1 MEGAGAGGVARYNRT
16 VIGSHQSQI
25 ESPLCQK
32 QRWAGA
38 VGPNVGK
45 ARRQVHQPLAM
56 EVSESAASLSG
67 G

>member
-1 MEGAGAGGVARYNRT
+1 MEGAVAGGSHDIYSH
-16 VIGSHQSQI
+16 GSHQSQI

-32 QRWAGA
+32 QRWVGA